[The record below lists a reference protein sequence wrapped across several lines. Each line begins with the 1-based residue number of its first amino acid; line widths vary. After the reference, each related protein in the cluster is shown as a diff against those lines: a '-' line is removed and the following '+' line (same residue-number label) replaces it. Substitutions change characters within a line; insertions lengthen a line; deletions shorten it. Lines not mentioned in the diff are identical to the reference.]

1 MDQIKIGRFIAKCR
15 KSKKLTQVQLAEKL
29 NITDRAVSKWETG
42 RAMPDSSIMLD
53 LCKELGI
60 SVNELLSGEVIDMK
74 DYDKK
79 TEEILLE
86 LTKQDEEKNKKLI
99 AAMYAVGIIS
109 TLFYLGIVFLASY
122 AFAEGSKSGLIII
135 AATIIYIAAIFVTG
149 KFETDAGYY
158 ECKNCHYRF
167 KPSYKEVVMS
177 THIATTRRLKCPKC
191 QKRSWAKKVMSKE

>member
-1 MDQIKIGRFIAKCR
+1 MDQIKIGRFIAECR

-79 TEEILLE
+79 AEEILLE

-109 TLFYLGIVFLASY
+109 TLFYLSIVFFASY

-135 AATIIYIAAIFVTG
+135 AATILYFAAIFVTG